1 MKNLFLLFRKIYIKC
16 NKTDTGYDLYGILR
30 VTTIQIVKYK
40 NNDNAHISTDI
51 PLSVF
56 FFCCWE
62 RKKKKNYYDFF
73 DSISKFKS
81 IRDLPLYGRDI
92 SLLAVKYR
100 TKNHAFYRNEN
111 GFDNHF

>member
-40 NNDNAHISTDI
+40 NNDKAHISTVI

-56 FFCCWE
+56 TFVVGKGKK
-62 RKKKKNYYDFF
+62 RKIIMTFLIPF
-73 DSISKFKS
+73 QSS
-81 IRDLPLYGRDI
+81 R
-92 SLLAVKYR
+92 
-100 TKNHAFYRNEN
+100 AFVTFPYM
-111 GFDNHF
+111 DAT